1 MPHTQAAET
10 TYCTKL
16 PAAETTV
23 AAVTVAAASLVRVGL
38 VLLVRLRLLVL
49 LVGDDVDRRPRERR
63 EGGVLGLAL
72 PEEKAR
78 DRLAARA
85 TCTGRRQVANWMLV
99 AI

>member
-1 MPHTQAAET
+1 M
-10 TYCTKL
+10 
-16 PAAETTV
+16 
-23 AAVTVAAASLVRVGL
+23 AAASLVRVGL

-78 DRLAARA
+78 ERDVPGEGGGKQPTSNPRRE
-85 TCTGRRQVANWMLV
+85 GRPPGDCLIRH
-99 AI
+99 